1 MITSIDT
8 NVLLD
13 ILIPNEEFYDASANA
28 LQSSADA
35 GSLVICDLVYAELC
49 VHFGNQRDCDQFL
62 ESNDVHVHREAHF
75 LASRVWRAYHKQGG
89 KRARILADFL
99 IASHAQK
106 QASRLL
112 SRDRGIYRTLFPSM
126 MLYDPQDTK

>member
-28 LQSSADA
+28 LQSSADD

-49 VHFGNQRDCDQFL
+49 VHFENQRDCVTSL
-62 ESNDVHVHREAHF
+62 RVTTST
-75 LASRVWRAYHKQGG
+75 SRRSPVRPIFWRAACGG
-89 KRARILADFL
+89 R
-99 IASHAQK
+99 IASKAASAQE
-106 QASRLL
+106 
-112 SRDRGIYRTLFPSM
+112 F
-126 MLYDPQDTK
+126 